1 MAVTTE
7 APPSSFPHRL
17 DAVQL
22 TVTEAAQVYGVHSK
36 TIRRRIKRG
45 ELQAQKVKTPQGYEW
60 EVTVQQDDMP
70 PEETAIVRSEPVQA
84 ALESLS
90 SIMDNRLDAVQEAA
104 HADAQAQLLA
114 IEQGF
119 AAVVEELRLQRR
131 SDHKRRPWW
140 RVWERSEGGSSSG
153 N

>member
-1 MAVTTE
+1 MAVSTDTPT
-7 APPSSFPHRL
+7 APLPHRL
-17 DAVQL
+17 DAVKL

-60 EVTVQQDDMP
+60 EVAVQQADMP

-104 HADAQAQLLA
+104 HADAQAQLQA
-114 IEQGF
+114 IERGF
-119 AAVVEELRLQRR
+119 AAVVEELRLQRQA
-131 SDHKRRPWW
+131 DQNKMPWW
-140 RVWERSEGGSSSG
+140 SWRWPWRTGGE
-153 N
+153 